1 MRPISRAFLK
11 GLCWLVCSLG
21 RNLGH
26 FLKKW
31 DSNYN
36 NSWEKL
42 QIYGWNIPLYLPPYE
57 SEITYNYNTILSHSE
72 FSHLSANK
80 CYHTLAVS
88 SLNCWRERVCECANS
103 SLKSEGSFL
112 VLWGPCGSYPQF
124 DLARFLSHIPVMTYP
139 KIIFLALISEEIGV
153 LSQALFF
160 TGFWTIPTSGFGR
173 FLSLEQNPWV

>member
-36 NSWEKL
+36 NSWEK
-42 QIYGWNIPLYLPPYE
+42 YGWNIPYIYHLMNLKWL
-57 SEITYNYNTILSHSE
+57 NYNTILSHSE

-80 CYHTLAVS
+80 CYHTLAVF

-103 SLKSEGSFL
+103 SLKREGSFL

-124 DLARFLSHIPVMTYP
+124 DLARFLSYILVMTYQ
-139 KIIFLALISEEIGV
+139 KIIFLALVVSEEIDV
-153 LSQALFF
+153 KVFEYFFALSF
-160 TGFWTIPTSGFGR
+160 IR
-173 FLSLEQNPWV
+173 